1 MIYLKYLRVH
11 WDRAGAVAAAI
22 TGVVMLVVGYSG
34 AADTQYISEQVPFV
48 ISAGFGGV
56 IALSVAAALWLSA
69 DMRDEWREL
78 RRQGDKLDALS
89 ARLDSQRG

>member
-22 TGVVMLVVGYSG
+22 IGVVMLVVGYTG
-34 AADTQYISEQVPFV
+34 AADTQYISEQIPYV

-56 IALSVAAALWLSA
+56 VALSIAAALWLSA

-78 RRQGDKLDALS
+78 VRQGEKLDALLE
-89 ARLDSQRG
+89 RR

>member
-22 TGVVMLVVGYSG
+22 LGVVVLVLGYRG
-34 AADTQYISEQVPFV
+34 AAGTEYISEQIPYV

-56 IALSVAAALWLSA
+56 VCLTIAAALWISA

-78 RRQGDKLDALS
+78 ARQGEKLDALTG
-89 ARLDSQRG
+89 QRR